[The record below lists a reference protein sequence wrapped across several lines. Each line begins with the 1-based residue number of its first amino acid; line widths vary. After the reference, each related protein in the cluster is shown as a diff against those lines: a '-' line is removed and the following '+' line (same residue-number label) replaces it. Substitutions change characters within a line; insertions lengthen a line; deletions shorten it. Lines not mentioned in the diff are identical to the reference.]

1 MPNEKQNKM
10 KILLIEDDPGTLEV
24 IRFCLEVYI
33 PDATVIATT
42 LGMEGLRVFR
52 HASPDLMIL
61 DLDLPDASGI
71 RILESIRKTSDTPV
85 IIVTKTADDEE
96 IEQVMKL
103 EAIEDII
110 EPFDPMDLLM
120 RINKLLKE
128 RNIQPKIRL
137 LPDQQKANI
146 TR

>member
-1 MPNEKQNKM
+1 MKKQNNM

-33 PDATVIATT
+33 PDVTVIATT
-42 LGMEGLRVFR
+42 LGLEGLRVFK

-61 DLDLPDASGI
+61 DLDLPDVSGI
-71 RILESIRKTSDTPV
+71 RVLESVRKTSDVPV
-85 IIVTKTADDEE
+85 IIVTKSGDDEE
-96 IEQVMKL
+96 IHQAMKL
-103 EAIEDII
+103 GASEDII
-110 EPFDPMDLLM
+110 EPFDPVDLLK
-120 RINKLLKE
+120 RIDRLLKE

-137 LPDQQKANI
+137 LPDQQKVNI

>member
-1 MPNEKQNKM
+1 M

-33 PDATVIATT
+33 SDVTVIATT
-42 LGMEGLRVFR
+42 LGLEGLRIFK

-61 DLDLPDASGI
+61 DLDLPDVRGI
-71 RILESIRKTSDTPV
+71 RVLENIRITSDIPV
-85 IIVTKTADDEE
+85 IIVAKNADDED
-96 IEQVMKL
+96 IHRAMKL
-103 EAIEDII
+103 GASKDII
-110 EPFDPMDLLM
+110 DPFDPVDLLM
-120 RINKLLKE
+120 HIDKLLKE

-137 LPDQQKANI
+137 LPDRQKLNI